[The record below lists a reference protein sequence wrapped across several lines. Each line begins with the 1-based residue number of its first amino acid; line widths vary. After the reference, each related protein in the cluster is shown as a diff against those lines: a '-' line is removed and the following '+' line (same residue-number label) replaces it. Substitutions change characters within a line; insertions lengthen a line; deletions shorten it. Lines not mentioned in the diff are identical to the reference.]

1 MKNYE
6 DATIYYKVRIK
17 SPTPKD
23 IPEITEHLSRNAY
36 TFDTNGKDAVFI
48 YEEEIEYL
56 MTILDERGFDYEV
69 E

>member
-6 DATIYYKVRIK
+6 DATIYYKIRIK
-17 SPTPKD
+17 SPTTKD
-23 IPEITEHLSRNAY
+23 ILEITEHLSRNEY